1 MARSRAAK
9 PASARGRGR
18 PKGSRNRV
26 TNEVKDAILEV
37 FERLGGVDAM
47 MEWVLADDA
56 NKAIF
61 YGRIIPRLLPRPAP
75 EPPPEPEAPPPVT
88 GALVWKEPEWARKA
102 KRALRA
108 KTAARAAASAATAQG
123 RPAAEP
129 WNGETGPPGDG
140 DGP

>member
-9 PASARGRGR
+9 PATGRGRGR

-47 MEWVLADDA
+47 MEWVEANDA

-61 YGRIIPRLLPRPAP
+61 YGRILLRLLPRPAP
-75 EPPPEPEAPPPVT
+75 EPAPEPEAAPPVT
-88 GALVWKEPEWARKA
+88 GALVWKEPAWAKQA

-108 KTAARAAASAATAQG
+108 KSAARAAAMTGAGDSSL
-123 RPAAEP
+123 RPPESE
-129 WNGETGPPGDG
+129 GTEPPG
-140 DGP
+140 

>member
-1 MARSRAAK
+1 MVMARSRAAK

-18 PKGSRNRV
+18 PKGSRNRI

-47 MEWVLADDA
+47 MEWVEANDA

-75 EPPPEPEAPPPVT
+75 EPAPEPEAAPPVT

-108 KTAARAAASAATAQG
+108 KTAARAAAMTGA
-123 RPAAEP
+123 
-129 WNGETGPPGDG
+129 GESSP
-140 DGP
+140 